1 MGTVDALSLSALGLA
16 FLAGAASFL
25 SPCVLPLLPG
35 YLSFI
40 SGASLDELAEGDR
53 RVLVRTV
60 AFVLGFA
67 LVFTAMGAGAGF
79 VGGAL
84 LRNRRTLQIVG
95 GVMLVV
101 MGFVTSGLIP
111 LGRLE
116 RERRLLPFRAPRG
129 LLGAGLTG
137 VAFSIGWTPCVGPIL
152 ASILTLAASRRDPL
166 AGAVLLFAYSL
177 GLGVPFLLSGLFF
190 TRAMRAFAVVKRH
203 MGVVRAVSGL
213 ILVAYGLL
221 MIGGQMTWLTARLSR
236 YRFFDF

>member
-1 MGTVDALSLSALGLA
+1 VGTVDALSLSALGLA

-40 SGASLDELAEGDR
+40 SGASLDELTQGDR
-53 RVLVRTV
+53 RVVLRTL
-60 AFVLGFA
+60 AFVVGFA

-101 MGFVTSGLIP
+101 MGAATSGLLP

-116 RERRLLPFRAPRG
+116 RERRLLPFRAPQG
-129 LLGAGLTG
+129 MLGAGLTG

-203 MGVVRAVSGL
+203 MGAVRAVSGL

-236 YRFFDF
+236 YRFFEL